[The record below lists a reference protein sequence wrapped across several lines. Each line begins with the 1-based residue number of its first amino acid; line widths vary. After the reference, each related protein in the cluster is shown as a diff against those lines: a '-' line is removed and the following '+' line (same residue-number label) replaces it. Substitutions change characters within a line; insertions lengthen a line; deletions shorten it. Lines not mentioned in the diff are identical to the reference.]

1 MKRPLWVKIVHGLI
15 LLNFITGMAYAGFV
29 VFVILA
35 PEGGGGPLWGRAAE
49 VPMELLAK
57 RRLYALEFWVAF
69 SGFAIYLA
77 LTELVPRMRASSP
90 ATGGSPSTEEAE

>member
-1 MKRPLWVKIVHGLI
+1 MKRPLWVTIVHGLI
-15 LLNFITGMAYAGFV
+15 LLNFISGMAYAGFV
-29 VFVILA
+29 LFVILA

-77 LTELVPRMRASSP
+77 LTELLPRMRANP
-90 ATGGSPSTEEAE
+90 AAGGSPSTEADE

>member
-1 MKRPLWVKIVHGLI
+1 VKRPLWVTIAHGLI
-15 LLNFITGMAYAGFV
+15 LANFVSGMAYAGFV
-29 VFVILA
+29 LFVVLA
-35 PEGGGGPLWGRAAE
+35 PEGAGGPLWGRAAE

-77 LTELVPRMRASSP
+77 LTELLPRMRANST
-90 ATGGSPSTEEAE
+90 TGGSSNSQEAE

>member
-1 MKRPLWVKIVHGLI
+1 MKRPLWVTFVHGLI
-15 LLNFITGMAYAGFV
+15 LLNFVSGMAYAGFV
-29 VFVILA
+29 LFVVLA
-35 PEGGGGPLWGRAAE
+35 PEGGGGPLWDRAAE

-77 LTELVPRMRASSP
+77 LTELLPRMRVHSP
-90 ATGGSPSTEEAE
+90 ATGGSPSTEEAK

>member
-1 MKRPLWVKIVHGLI
+1 MKRPLWVKVVHGLI

-77 LTELVPRMRASSP
+77 LTELLPRMRTNP
-90 ATGGSPSTEEAE
+90 AAGGSSTTEEAE

>member
-77 LTELVPRMRASSP
+77 LTELLPRMRVNP
-90 ATGGSPSTEEAE
+90 AAGGSPSAEEV

>member
-15 LLNFITGMAYAGFV
+15 LVNFLTGMAYAGFV

-77 LTELVPRMRASSP
+77 LTELLPRMRVSP
-90 ATGGSPSTEEAE
+90 PAADPPSTEEAK

>member
-15 LLNFITGMAYAGFV
+15 LANFVSGMAYAGFV
-29 VFVILA
+29 LFVILA

-77 LTELVPRMRASSP
+77 LTELLPRTRANP
-90 ATGGSPSTEEAE
+90 ATGGSPSTEEDE